1 MQRVERIKL
10 ENQWENAKSQ
20 LALEKIHNR
29 FRRSTE
35 EDSLILH
42 AIEKDEKVASFT
54 IERLP
59 DDVLNELADTR
70 FTERSAGLAH
80 YDVFFRYF
88 NDVIFC
94 RLF

>member
-1 MQRVERIKL
+1 MKRVERIKL

-54 IERLP
+54 IERLS

-70 FTERSAGLAH
+70 FTERSAGLG
-80 YDVFFRYF
+80 F
-88 NDVIFC
+88 
-94 RLF
+94 